1 MSTNRVQIISIFI
14 VSSLWLNQPV
24 ISKSQENP
32 THRLNTEAIID
43 DSSAEDTHLPYA
55 NKHLL
60 TYEDSNK
67 QTKNESALR
76 TKNDLK
82 TYKENESTTNDAKS
96 VIGTVFNTKNDNKTL
111 ARETE
116 DAVPI
121 SRVQENV
128 LEINN
133 NNSSSALNSHQV
145 VVRKLRTTVNFQK
158 RESEEIDLE
167 VEKRDIANAV
177 EHGMRA
183 LEELVKIKEPLL
195 YKLGL
200 FLGNNDPA
208 AKVANFGKPSSSKA
222 VYLSQI
228 GYATLEASKKI
239 SEDNRRNVGRQPA
252 GIPVQV
258 QSKVDLDECPLRGR
272 PRCSPASL
280 RFRTADGTC
289 NNLQH
294 PWIGSA
300 MLPMQRF
307 LPPVYEDGI
316 QSIRRGIFGAKL
328 PSPRAISTIIHRD
341 EDREIHSV
349 TLMFMQWGQFI
360 DHDIT
365 STVKSRG
372 FNGSIPKCCEDGG
385 HKSLPREFLHPSCL
399 PIEVPRNDPFL
410 SRFNIGCMEFIRS
423 APSTR
428 IECEL
433 GWREQINQVTP
444 YIDGSTIYGS
454 DVDAADSVRTFR
466 NGKIFYGN
474 SNQNHGKED
483 EICTSGALSEDCV
496 QPGDHRFNENPG
508 LVAMHTVFVR
518 YHNKIASILSRINPH
533 WSDERTYQETRRIV
547 YSVIQHVTYR
557 EYLPVV
563 LGPEVM
569 DLFGLRLL
577 KKGFYNSYNPRIN
590 PAVANSFS
598 TAAFRFGHSL
608 VQNSFIRSDSH
619 HIPLFNNVSL
629 HEESANME
637 NIWSPGSLDRLL
649 LGFANQP
656 SQKRDEFVANELTNH
671 LFQFSSPFGM
681 DLVSVNLQRGRDHGI
696 PPYTFFREPCG
707 LSPIKNWRDLQ
718 EVMNINVVFRL
729 KSLYSHVDDL
739 DLFTAGLA
747 EKPLKGGVV
756 GPTFAC
762 IIAQQFANLRKGDR
776 FWHENG
782 DVESSLSPAQLQQIR
797 KTSLSQIICQTMNE
811 VETIQPFPFLSADN
825 SRNARVSCDNPEIRN
840 FDLAPW
846 TETSFE
852 LNNIDD
858 DVEDSFESERS
869 HKSGRKL
876 DLVTTVSDESIT
888 GLPTRREFRFKR
900 STKTDRHRMKDTTAK
915 PRRTTIKKLDKVKT
929 TVRTPT
935 GTDKSTSAEWKY
947 GNFNNLPIRPTFGQ
961 SSTTRPS
968 TIPGNYYQIQDSD
981 HNDVTYLLG
990 LVPGRPTKPPAN
1002 PSVQLNINIH
1012 YIPQSTTSNPIYVY
1026 NKKKRPGSTSTNY
1039 VTTRP
1044 TLTHTH
1050 TPSPSYEENNFIL
1063 ITNRPATST
1072 RRPATTQHPD
1082 DTSYPTFDYKPAYD
1096 KPYTYLHQTVKP
1108 TYFLNNME
1116 YATTNGLKRPNS
1128 NGLGIAS
1135 NSHRPRPSLEFTQ
1148 LSNSG
1153 QTSTYY
1159 NEDHAHYTPD
1169 NDKEPVYISSGTN
1182 YYRPTVFEN
1191 IPFSSSNIPSYPNSY
1206 HSFETKKP
1214 NYQST
1219 FEDYDES
1226 VIVGGNNNRDETSP
1240 SDDISNEFFDRY
1252 DQDVKDTNRASA
1264 IDLKPGVVISDKLD
1278 FKSRILDQSVNS
1290 ENPTDAKKFIKLGVV
1305 KKVESLA
1312 RVGNDPIKGSSRRL
1326 KRVRVLDV
1334 DVTPSESSGQW
1345 KFFNSTEEDPSTREV
1360 PELPMN
1366 VPCSF
1371 EVPKPM
1377 IS

>member
-1 MSTNRVQIISIFI
+1 M
-14 VSSLWLNQPV
+14 
-24 ISKSQENP
+24 
-32 THRLNTEAIID
+32 
-43 DSSAEDTHLPYA
+43 SAEDTHLPYA

-547 YSVIQHVTYR
+547 YSVIQHELAQCYAN
-557 EYLPVV
+557 
-563 LGPEVM
+563 
-569 DLFGLRLL
+569 GLVR
-577 KKGFYNSYNPRIN
+577 
-590 PAVANSFS
+590 
-598 TAAFRFGHSL
+598 
-608 VQNSFIRSDSH
+608 
-619 HIPLFNNVSL
+619 
-629 HEESANME
+629 
-637 NIWSPGSLDRLL
+637 
-649 LGFANQP
+649 QP
-656 SQKRDEFVANELTNH
+656 NT
-671 LFQFSSPFGM
+671 
-681 DLVSVNLQRGRDHGI
+681 
-696 PPYTFFREPCG
+696 
-707 LSPIKNWRDLQ
+707 
-718 EVMNINVVFRL
+718 
-729 KSLYSHVDDL
+729 
-739 DLFTAGLA
+739 
-747 EKPLKGGVV
+747 
-756 GPTFAC
+756 
-762 IIAQQFANLRKGDR
+762 
-776 FWHENG
+776 
-782 DVESSLSPAQLQQIR
+782 PAQ
-797 KTSLSQIICQTMNE
+797 
-811 VETIQPFPFLSADN
+811 
-825 SRNARVSCDNPEIRN
+825 
-840 FDLAPW
+840 
-846 TETSFE
+846 
-852 LNNIDD
+852 
-858 DVEDSFESERS
+858 
-869 HKSGRKL
+869 
-876 DLVTTVSDESIT
+876 
-888 GLPTRREFRFKR
+888 
-900 STKTDRHRMKDTTAK
+900 
-915 PRRTTIKKLDKVKT
+915 
-929 TVRTPT
+929 
-935 GTDKSTSAEWKY
+935 
-947 GNFNNLPIRPTFGQ
+947 
-961 SSTTRPS
+961 
-968 TIPGNYYQIQDSD
+968 
-981 HNDVTYLLG
+981 
-990 LVPGRPTKPPAN
+990 
-1002 PSVQLNINIH
+1002 
-1012 YIPQSTTSNPIYVY
+1012 
-1026 NKKKRPGSTSTNY
+1026 
-1039 VTTRP
+1039 
-1044 TLTHTH
+1044 
-1050 TPSPSYEENNFIL
+1050 
-1063 ITNRPATST
+1063 
-1072 RRPATTQHPD
+1072 
-1082 DTSYPTFDYKPAYD
+1082 
-1096 KPYTYLHQTVKP
+1096 
-1108 TYFLNNME
+1108 
-1116 YATTNGLKRPNS
+1116 
-1128 NGLGIAS
+1128 
-1135 NSHRPRPSLEFTQ
+1135 
-1148 LSNSG
+1148 
-1153 QTSTYY
+1153 
-1159 NEDHAHYTPD
+1159 
-1169 NDKEPVYISSGTN
+1169 
-1182 YYRPTVFEN
+1182 
-1191 IPFSSSNIPSYPNSY
+1191 
-1206 HSFETKKP
+1206 
-1214 NYQST
+1214 
-1219 FEDYDES
+1219 
-1226 VIVGGNNNRDETSP
+1226 
-1240 SDDISNEFFDRY
+1240 
-1252 DQDVKDTNRASA
+1252 
-1264 IDLKPGVVISDKLD
+1264 
-1278 FKSRILDQSVNS
+1278 
-1290 ENPTDAKKFIKLGVV
+1290 
-1305 KKVESLA
+1305 
-1312 RVGNDPIKGSSRRL
+1312 
-1326 KRVRVLDV
+1326 
-1334 DVTPSESSGQW
+1334 
-1345 KFFNSTEEDPSTREV
+1345 
-1360 PELPMN
+1360 
-1366 VPCSF
+1366 
-1371 EVPKPM
+1371 
-1377 IS
+1377 

>member
-1 MSTNRVQIISIFI
+1 MSGANLQGYPSRSNRRWILMNV
-14 VSSLWLNQPV
+14 
-24 ISKSQENP
+24 
-32 THRLNTEAIID
+32 
-43 DSSAEDTHLPYA
+43 HL
-55 NKHLL
+55 
-60 TYEDSNK
+60 
-67 QTKNESALR
+67 
-76 TKNDLK
+76 
-82 TYKENESTTNDAKS
+82 
-96 VIGTVFNTKNDNKTL
+96 
-111 ARETE
+111 E
-116 DAVPI
+116 DA
-121 SRVQENV
+121 
-128 LEINN
+128 LD
-133 NNSSSALNSHQV
+133 
-145 VVRKLRTTVNFQK
+145 VRQLLL
-158 RESEEIDLE
+158 DLE
-167 VEKRDIANAV
+167 LQMVPVTICNI
-177 EHGMRA
+177 HG
-183 LEELVKIKEPLL
+183 
-195 YKLGL
+195 
-200 FLGNNDPA
+200 
-208 AKVANFGKPSSSKA
+208 
-222 VYLSQI
+222 
-228 GYATLEASKKI
+228 
-239 SEDNRRNVGRQPA
+239 
-252 GIPVQV
+252 
-258 QSKVDLDECPLRGR
+258 
-272 PRCSPASL
+272 
-280 RFRTADGTC
+280 
-289 NNLQH
+289 
-294 PWIGSA
+294 
-300 MLPMQRF
+300 
-307 LPPVYEDGI
+307 
-316 QSIRRGIFGAKL
+316 
-328 PSPRAISTIIHRD
+328 
-341 EDREIHSV
+341 EDRQCCLCKDSC
-349 TLMFMQWGQFI
+349 LQF
-360 DHDIT
+360 T
-365 STVKSRG
+365 KM
-372 FNGSIPKCCEDGG
+372 
-385 HKSLPREFLHPSCL
+385 HPSCL

-811 VETIQPFPFLSADN
+811 VETIQPFAFLSADN

-876 DLVTTVSDESIT
+876 DLVTT
-888 GLPTRREFRFKR
+888 
-900 STKTDRHRMKDTTAK
+900 
-915 PRRTTIKKLDKVKT
+915 
-929 TVRTPT
+929 
-935 GTDKSTSAEWKY
+935 
-947 GNFNNLPIRPTFGQ
+947 
-961 SSTTRPS
+961 
-968 TIPGNYYQIQDSD
+968 
-981 HNDVTYLLG
+981 
-990 LVPGRPTKPPAN
+990 
-1002 PSVQLNINIH
+1002 
-1012 YIPQSTTSNPIYVY
+1012 
-1026 NKKKRPGSTSTNY
+1026 
-1039 VTTRP
+1039 
-1044 TLTHTH
+1044 
-1050 TPSPSYEENNFIL
+1050 
-1063 ITNRPATST
+1063 
-1072 RRPATTQHPD
+1072 
-1082 DTSYPTFDYKPAYD
+1082 
-1096 KPYTYLHQTVKP
+1096 
-1108 TYFLNNME
+1108 
-1116 YATTNGLKRPNS
+1116 
-1128 NGLGIAS
+1128 
-1135 NSHRPRPSLEFTQ
+1135 
-1148 LSNSG
+1148 
-1153 QTSTYY
+1153 
-1159 NEDHAHYTPD
+1159 
-1169 NDKEPVYISSGTN
+1169 
-1182 YYRPTVFEN
+1182 
-1191 IPFSSSNIPSYPNSY
+1191 
-1206 HSFETKKP
+1206 
-1214 NYQST
+1214 
-1219 FEDYDES
+1219 
-1226 VIVGGNNNRDETSP
+1226 
-1240 SDDISNEFFDRY
+1240 
-1252 DQDVKDTNRASA
+1252 DVKDTNRASA

-1326 KRVRVLDV
+1326 KR
-1334 DVTPSESSGQW
+1334 
-1345 KFFNSTEEDPSTREV
+1345 
-1360 PELPMN
+1360 
-1366 VPCSF
+1366 
-1371 EVPKPM
+1371 
-1377 IS
+1377 